1 MEKKKNQ
8 CTFNEFQIIMNRNDG
23 SLDFENKD
31 STDYAIGFGDV
42 RHNFW
47 KGKV

>member
-1 MEKKKNQ
+1 
-8 CTFNEFQIIMNRNDG
+8 MNRNDG

-47 KGKV
+47 KGKVWKLLFIILLHKRIF